1 MSERYSRLF
10 ALSGETYTPGAPVTL
25 AAGALLKDNQTGKVL
40 AQLKLRSI
48 SPKPIKAAKVQI
60 IPMDTVGRPLGEP
73 VKHAYLD
80 LSVSRN
86 VDFGQKSAILLPDA
100 ECRRFSARV
109 TEVAFGDNTVWSSN
123 GEWKPLPYARPLQ
136 EALPDVEL
144 YKQYRLT
151 YGNQCRYLPLEH
163 EDLWYCGCGALNRKE
178 EGACHHC
185 GLELF
190 RLKTVDW
197 AALDVQ
203 KNARVAA
210 EQAEAKRLAEEQ
222 AKADAARRAAE
233 ARQQE
238 IAAAKA
244 KKKKKTAAI
253 CAVLAVVVCAAAY
266 VVTQIILPAQA
277 QKEAYA
283 KAQAL
288 FDAGRY
294 QEAISA
300 FGALEDYKDS
310 VARISE
316 CNTAILDGK
325 YNDAIALMDAGEYA
339 EAISAFEALEDYKD
353 SVARISE
360 CNTAILDGK
369 YNDAIALMDAGEY
382 TEAISAFE
390 ALEDYKDSVAKIS
403 ECNTGILDSKYNDAI
418 ALMDAGKYAAAKT
431 AFKALGDYKDS
442 AAKADQCYA
451 ADLDNRYNNAIA
463 LIDAGNI
470 VDAYNALIMLQ
481 DYKDSADKA
490 NSIYDEYKVE
500 KLKLAKVG
508 DYITFGAYEQDTITT
523 NGKEAIEWLVLDV
536 QDGKLLVTS
545 KYALD
550 CKPYHTSRTNVTWQ
564 TCTLRK
570 WLNNDFIKAAFSA
583 EERAMISSVTVP
595 ADGNPEYNTN
605 PGNATQDKVFL
616 LSLAE
621 AKRYFRN
628 QYARECSA
636 TLYAVES
643 GANRGGCD
651 WWLRSPGAHQNM
663 ASDVWGNGEIQETGW
678 EVNNDSCAVRP
689 TLWIDL
695 DA

>member
-73 VKHAYLD
+73 VDHAYLD

-151 YGNQCRYLPLEH
+151 YGNQCRYLPSEH

-178 EGACHHC
+178 ESTCHHC

-222 AKADAARRAAE
+222 AKADAARRAEE

-253 CAVLAVVVCAAAY
+253 CAVLAVAVCAAAY

-283 KAQAL
+283 KAQEL
-288 FDAGRY
+288 FDAGKY
-294 QEAISA
+294 EEAIHAFTALGEYEDSA
-300 FGALEDYKDS
+300 EMIAAATEAQYQQALSLLQTNTEASYTHAQSLFEQLGNYKDS
-310 VARISE
+310 KEMITECTYQRAR
-316 CNTAILDGK
+316 LL
-325 YNDAIALMDAGEYA
+325 YNNKQYKA
-339 EAISAFEALEDYKD
+339 AFELFETITTYKQ
-353 SVARISE
+353 S
-360 CNTAILDGK
+360 
-369 YNDAIALMDAGEY
+369 
-382 TEAISAFE
+382 
-390 ALEDYKDSVAKIS
+390 AKI
-403 ECNTGILDSKYNDAI
+403 
-418 ALMDAGKYAAAKT
+418 
-431 AFKALGDYKDS
+431 
-442 AAKADQCYA
+442 
-451 ADLDNRYNNAIA
+451 
-463 LIDAGNI
+463 
-470 VDAYNALIMLQ
+470 LQ
-481 DYKDSADKA
+481 DY
-490 NSIYDEYKVE
+490 
-500 KLKLAKVG
+500 
-508 DYITFGAYEQDTITT
+508 
-523 NGKEAIEWLVLDV
+523 
-536 QDGKLLVTS
+536 
-545 KYALD
+545 
-550 CKPYHTSRTNVTWQ
+550 
-564 TCTLRK
+564 
-570 WLNNDFIKAAFSA
+570 
-583 EERAMISSVTVP
+583 VP
-595 ADGNPEYNTN
+595 ATISDLHQNPNEYNN
-605 PGNATQDKVFL
+605 LKVHISGFIGSTLEVTPFNRDPFYDIFL
-616 LSLAE
+616 VKYSTEVSHIIGVGSLAE
-621 AKRYFRN
+621 RVVMDYWKTMLKDKPNHIGFCLEKDQYSQELEPGSAVTISGIFTYNPRYIDEEVRSYIDPHGYN
-628 QYARECSA
+628 LEVHSY
-636 TLYAVES
+636 TVE
-643 GANRGGCD
+643 
-651 WWLRSPGAHQNM
+651 
-663 ASDVWGNGEIQETGW
+663 
-678 EVNNDSCAVRP
+678 
-689 TLWIDL
+689 
-695 DA
+695 

>member
-10 ALSGETYTPGAPVTL
+10 ALSGESYTPGAPVTL

-73 VKHAYLD
+73 VEHAYLD

-151 YGNQCRYLPLEH
+151 YGNQCRYLPSEH

-178 EGACHHC
+178 ESTCHKC

-222 AKADAARRAAE
+222 AKADAARRAEE

-244 KKKKKTAAI
+244 KKKKKIGAI

-283 KAQAL
+283 KAQEL
-288 FDAGRY
+288 FEQGKY
-294 QEAISA
+294 EEAIHAFTALGEYEDSA
-300 FGALEDYKDS
+300 EMVVESKYQIALESLDKSDFIGAENAFTALGNYKNSSEMILETRYRAATAKLDHSDYS
-310 VARISE
+310 
-316 CNTAILDGK
+316 N
-325 YNDAIALMDAGEYA
+325 A
-339 EAISAFEALEDYKD
+339 EAAFL
-353 SVARISE
+353 
-360 CNTAILDGK
+360 
-369 YNDAIALMDAGEY
+369 
-382 TEAISAFE
+382 
-390 ALEDYKDSVAKIS
+390 
-403 ECNTGILDSKYNDAI
+403 
-418 ALMDAGKYAAAKT
+418 
-431 AFKALGDYKDS
+431 ALGTYKDS
-442 AAKADQCYA
+442 AELAKQAHDGPLEEKYQS
-451 ADLDNRYNNAIA
+451 A
-463 LIDAGNI
+463 LTFIQKGNYSS
-470 VDAYNALIMLQ
+470 AYSVLSELEG
-481 DYKDSADKA
+481 YKDSATLRESVYASWWDAVPVGMRIEFGAYPQTSSANNEPIEWYVLDKTEDKA
-490 NSIYDEYKVE
+490 LLFSVMGLDWQPFHSSSNKKVYWKDSEIQKWLNSKFVAAAFSDGEKEKLIQTDHEGSNDLVFFLSGEEAEKLPTTWSKAKFTLYAKAKGADAIGWWTRTDYYSDYYKWHGARSFGSRLGAASATEYKV
-500 KLKLAKVG
+500 
-508 DYITFGAYEQDTITT
+508 
-523 NGKEAIEWLVLDV
+523 
-536 QDGKLLVTS
+536 
-545 KYALD
+545 
-550 CKPYHTSRTNVTWQ
+550 
-564 TCTLRK
+564 
-570 WLNNDFIKAAFSA
+570 
-583 EERAMISSVTVP
+583 
-595 ADGNPEYNTN
+595 
-605 PGNATQDKVFL
+605 
-616 LSLAE
+616 
-621 AKRYFRN
+621 
-628 QYARECSA
+628 
-636 TLYAVES
+636 
-643 GANRGGCD
+643 
-651 WWLRSPGAHQNM
+651 
-663 ASDVWGNGEIQETGW
+663 
-678 EVNNDSCAVRP
+678 VRP
-689 TLWIDL
+689 AIWVSLP
-695 DA
+695 